1 MKIRKIGQA
10 GKLKFANGWIY
21 GINPVFEA
29 LRSGRTIKEL
39 YISSG
44 RRQIPKWLIKEAENR
59 DIPIK
64 TAAQDFFDRNFGKSN
79 QGVAAK
85 VLARDYMPLNELI
98 RNPFIKGE
106 TPLFVLLDCVE
117 DPRNFGAILRTADA
131 AGVHGVVI
139 QSYRSVSLSAD
150 MSKVSAGAVEYVP
163 VSIVP
168 NIKNAII
175 EMKKNDILIIGAENN
190 TEKSIWDIKLN
201 IPLALVLG
209 SEGKG
214 LRQTVKEM
222 CDELV
227 EIPMCGKVNS
237 LNVSVAAGIILFEI
251 LRQRSINS

>member
-1 MKIRKIGQA
+1 MRIRKIGQT
-10 GKLKFANGWIY
+10 GRLKFANGWIY
-21 GINPVFEA
+21 GINPIFEA
-29 LRSGRTIKEL
+29 LRSGRTIKEF

-44 RRQIPKWLIKEAENR
+44 RRQIPNWLIKEAESR
-59 DIPIK
+59 GIPIK

-85 VLARDYMPLNELI
+85 VLSKEYVPLNELI
-98 RNPFIKGE
+98 QKPRMKGE
-106 TPLFVLLDCVE
+106 NPLFIVIDCIE

-131 AGVHGVVI
+131 AGVHGVII

-175 EMKKNDILIIGAENN
+175 EMKKNDILIIGAE
-190 TEKSIWDIKLN
+190 TDTQKSIWDIKLN
-201 IPLALVLG
+201 IPLAVVLG

-222 CDELV
+222 CDVLV
-227 EIPMCGKVNS
+227 NIPMYGKVNS

-251 LRQRSINS
+251 LRQRRINS

>member
-1 MKIRKIGQA
+1 MKIKKIGQT
-10 GKLKFANGWIY
+10 GRLKFANGWIY

-44 RRQIPKWLIKEAENR
+44 RRQIPGWLIKEAESRN
-59 DIPIK
+59 IIVK
-64 TAAQDFFDRNFGKSN
+64 TAAQDFFDKNFGKSN
-79 QGVAAK
+79 QGIAAK
-85 VLARDYMPLNELI
+85 VLAKNYTPLNELI
-98 RNPFIKGE
+98 QAPYEKGE
-106 TPLFVLLDCVE
+106 IPLFIVLDCIE
-117 DPRNFGAILRTADA
+117 DPRNFGAILRTAEA
-131 AGVHGVVI
+131 SGVHGVII

-163 VSIVP
+163 VSMVP

-175 EMKKNDILIIGAENN
+175 EMKKNDILVIGAE
-190 TEKSIWDIKLN
+190 TDTQKSIWDVKLN

-222 CDELV
+222 CDLIV
-227 EIPMCGKVNS
+227 KIPMCGKVNS
-237 LNVSVAAGIILFEI
+237 LNVSVATGIILFEI

>member
-1 MKIRKIGQA
+1 MRIKKIGPT
-10 GKLKFANGWIY
+10 GRLKFANGWIY

-29 LRSGRTIKEL
+29 LRAGRTIKEF

-44 RRQIPKWLIKEAENR
+44 RRQIPKWLIKEAESR
-59 DIPIK
+59 GIPIK
-64 TAAQDFFDRNFGKSN
+64 TAAQDFFDRNFGNSN

-85 VLARDYMPLNELI
+85 VLAKDYTPLDELLQT
-98 RNPFIKGE
+98 PHIKGE
-106 TPLFVLLDCVE
+106 PPLFIVLDCIE

-131 AGVHGVVI
+131 AGVHGVII

-175 EMKKNDILIIGAENN
+175 EMKKNDILIIGAEND
-190 TEKSIWDIKLN
+190 TQKSIWDIKLN
-201 IPLALVLG
+201 IPLAIVLG

-222 CDELV
+222 CDVLV
-227 EIPMCGKVNS
+227 KIPMYGKVNS

-251 LRQRSINS
+251 LRQRRSNS